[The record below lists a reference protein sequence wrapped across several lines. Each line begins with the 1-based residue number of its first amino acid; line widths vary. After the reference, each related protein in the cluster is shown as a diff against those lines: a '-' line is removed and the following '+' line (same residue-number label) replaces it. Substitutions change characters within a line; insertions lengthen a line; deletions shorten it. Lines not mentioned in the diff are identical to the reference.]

1 MSRITFLIISILFI
15 VSCRSQKTV
24 QSSMSEQTDNVRVES
39 RYDSAYYDNIHT
51 NNRTENKEISTDEFT
66 YRVEYSAPDVNGVQ
80 HITSETYTGKCANV
94 NIGMNQ
100 TSSSAQRGGRKRV
113 SEQTELKKTKR
124 SANHNAS
131 TKQTS
136 GSVFAWGGWELLSLI
151 IAVLLCVIGWYMAK
165 RKGFF

>member
-1 MSRITFLIISILFI
+1 MSRITFLIIAVLFI

-24 QSSMSEQTDNVRVES
+24 QSSMSEQTDNLRVES
-39 RYDSAYYDNIHT
+39 RYDSAYYDNVHAS
-51 NNRTENKEISTDEFT
+51 NRTENKEISTDEFT

-80 HITSETYTGKCANV
+80 HVTSETYTGKYADV
-94 NIGMNQ
+94 NIGVNQ
-100 TSSSAQRGGRKRV
+100 TTSSAQRGGRKRT
-113 SEQTELKKTKR
+113 SGQTELKKTKR

-136 GSVFAWGGWELLSLI
+136 GSVFAWGGWELLSGI
-151 IAVLLCVIGWYMAK
+151 VAVLLCIVGWYMAK